1 MSSQL
6 ILWDFDGTLA
16 NTLGHALEAY
26 SQLATEYG
34 FRQVDDLEAVRNQN
48 MRQFLKSHKIPAWR
62 VPTLFARFL
71 KSMKSAIGTVQ
82 LFPGITDAVQDLK
95 QAGFRHG
102 IVSSNSTS
110 NILQCLQYNEA
121 DALFDDVCGT
131 SQLFGKE
138 RRIRTA
144 LKQFGVTAKQCLYIG
159 DEVRDIEAA
168 QAGGV
173 AVGCVGWGLNSPEA
187 LDGHSPVFVAAEA
200 GDLPQLINQH
210 FLADAD

>member
-1 MSSQL
+1 M
-6 ILWDFDGTLA
+6 
-16 NTLGHALEAY
+16 
-26 SQLATEYG
+26 ATEYG
-34 FRQVDDLEAVRNQN
+34 FRQVDDPEAVRNQN
-48 MRQFLKSHKIPAWR
+48 MRHFLKSHKIPVWR

-71 KSMKSAIGTVQ
+71 KSMESAIGTAQ

-95 QAGFRHG
+95 QAGFRQG

-110 NILQCLQYNEA
+110 NILQCLQYNDA

-131 SQLFGKE
+131 SRLFGKE

-168 QAGGV
+168 QASGV

-187 LDGHSPVFVAAEA
+187 FDGHSPVFVAVEA

>member
-1 MSSQL
+1 MSNPL

-16 NTLGHALEAY
+16 NTLGLALETY
-26 SQLATEYG
+26 NQLATEYG
-34 FRQVDDLEAVRNQN
+34 FRQVDDPESVRHQN
-48 MRQFLKSHKIPAWR
+48 MRQFLKSHKVPAWR

-71 KSMKSAIGTVQ
+71 KSMKTSLGTVQ
-82 LFPGITDAVQDLK
+82 LFSGITDAVQDLK

-110 NILQCLQYNEA
+110 NIQQCLKHN
-121 DALFDDVCGT
+121 DAETLFDDVCGT

-144 LKQFGVTAKQCLYIG
+144 LKQFDVTAKQCLYIG

-168 QAGGV
+168 QASGV
-173 AVGCVGWGLNSPEA
+173 AVGCVGWGLNSPEM
-187 LDGHSPVFVAAEA
+187 LNRHSPVFVAAEP

-210 FLADAD
+210 FLANTG

>member
-1 MSSQL
+1 MSNQL

-16 NTLGHALEAY
+16 NTLGLALEAY
-26 SQLATEYG
+26 NELATEYG
-34 FRQVDDLEAVRNQN
+34 FRQVDDPEEVRNQN
-48 MRQFLKSHKIPAWR
+48 MRQFLKSHKVPAWR
-62 VPTLFARFL
+62 VPSLFARFL

-82 LFPGITDAVQDLK
+82 LFPGITDAVRELK

-110 NILQCLQYNEA
+110 NIQECLKHNCA
-121 DALFDDVCGT
+121 DGLFDDVCGT

-144 LKQFGVTAKQCLYIG
+144 LKQFDVTTEQCLYIG

-168 QAGGV
+168 QAGRV
-173 AVGCVGWGLNSPEA
+173 AVGCVGWGLNSPEM
-187 LDGHSPVFVAAEA
+187 LSGHSPVFVADEP
-200 GDLPQLINQH
+200 GHLSQLINQH
-210 FLADAD
+210 FLANAG